1 MSEKNRQ
8 HNGREKKY
16 KRTNNEIQ
24 NVPGTHK
31 SKYRVIPTPLWPW
44 FELTTLVVL
53 GPDYMGCKCNYD
65 HDNEG
70 PYCIVKTNYN

>member
-31 SKYRVIPTPLWPW
+31 SKYRVIPTPLKTNDQRYV
-44 FELTTLVVL
+44 LLVVNTSRSC
-53 GPDYMGCKCNYD
+53 P
-65 HDNEG
+65 HS
-70 PYCIVKTNYN
+70 